1 MTINNNALKRKE
13 RGCIVA
19 FRWSEWR
26 WQIGLVVSTGS
37 RPSVYP
43 VGLLTSVKNALVS
56 TTLGGLSLLLL
67 LDLGGL
73 RLNLSGT
80 SERSVNL
87 SHFEVT
93 LVRFRCKKLS
103 SFATHKRG
111 GTDPGGSVTAYFPN
125 RKATLLGLV
134 RRCKSFG
141 AAQRAFHEARSLV
154 QPSFNVIEWI
164 HKSGHS

>member
-111 GTDPGGSVTAYFPN
+111 GTDPGAVWLCISQIGRQRYWGWWGAV
-125 RKATLLGLV
+125 KVLV
-134 RRCKSFG
+134 RLK
-141 AAQRAFHEARSLV
+141 RSPMRLAL
-154 QPSFNVIEWI
+154 SSNLR
-164 HKSGHS
+164 STS